1 MKTIDNETGYRKVMA
16 KIDSLM
22 AKGSANVSG
31 DELNEIRTLAQ
42 SAQAFEQTMYVIE
55 PPSTLTGMI
64 EMRMFEMK
72 LKQHDLAQKLD
83 VSDAKLSLILAGKQ
97 KPDVKFLKAVH
108 KSASNRREIYSGTC
122 LIKHVRAI

>member
-1 MKTIDNETGYRKVMA
+1 MKIIDNKTSYRKVMA

-22 AKGSANVSG
+22 AKGSDNVSG

-42 SAQAFEQTMYVIE
+42 SAQAFEKTMYVIE

-108 KSASNRREIYSGTC
+108 SQLQIDAKFILEHA
-122 LIKHVRAI
+122 